1 MKPTPME
8 IASRTD
14 KGLVRS
20 INEDSIVVVPDHGLA
35 VLADGMGGLNAGEVA
50 SHLAVESVAKDL
62 LRRMQRGEEPMNG
75 AVLGEAV
82 RAANQAILRAM
93 EEDPSC
99 AGMAT
104 TIAVLLLRG
113 NQVHFAHLGDSR
125 IYRVT
130 PERIECVTTDHSMI
144 QELVDQGLFFSLE
157 EARNAGVPNNVL
169 TRGLGVEE
177 EVQVDIGEAR
187 VVPADVYLLCSDGL
201 TNMVSD
207 EEIRQTLQEAGGD
220 LNRAADRLVQMALQ
234 AGGLDNVSLIL
245 ARPRS

>member
-1 MKPTPME
+1 ME

-14 KGLVRS
+14 KGLVRT

-62 LRRMQRGEEPMNG
+62 LRRMQRGEEPING
-75 AVLGEAV
+75 RVLGEAV
-82 RAANQAILRAM
+82 RGANRAILRAM
-93 EEDPSC
+93 EEDPAC

-113 NQVHFAHLGDSR
+113 RQVYFAHLGDSR
-125 IYRVT
+125 IYRLT
-130 PERIECVTTDHSMI
+130 AEGMECVTTDHSMI

-177 EVQVDIGEAR
+177 EVQVDIGEATI
-187 VVPADVYLLCSDGL
+187 AAEDVYLLCSDGL

-207 EEIRQTLQEAGGD
+207 EEIRQTVRDAGGD

>member
-1 MKPTPME
+1 MKPTAME

-62 LRRMQRGEEPMNG
+62 LRRMQRGEEPLDG
-75 AVLGEAV
+75 GTLGEAV
-82 RAANQAILRAM
+82 RNANQAILRAM
-93 EEDPSC
+93 EQDPSC

-104 TIAVLLLRG
+104 TVAVLLLRG
-113 NQVHFAHLGDSR
+113 TQVYFAHLGDSR

-130 PERIECVTTDHSMI
+130 PQQIECVTTDHSMI

-177 EVQVDIGEAR
+177 TVQVDVGEAR
-187 VVPADVYLLCSDGL
+187 VVAGDVYLLCSDGL
-201 TNMVSD
+201 TNMVDD
-207 EEIRQTLQEAGGD
+207 ETIRQAVSGAGGD
-220 LNRAADRLVQMALQ
+220 LNRAADQLLRMALD

-245 ARPRS
+245 ARPR